1 MSSTLTSI
9 PSNPNEAAPFI
20 GTLQCQLGA
29 VGDFGSGGNGVHPTA
44 AAAVAQQMT
53 SWLPLSQGQ
62 GGDGDLPSYI
72 LSLGDQVYY
81 PEDGS
86 EQTPGTAQDYVAA
99 VSDLY
104 AQYIDLSATVA
115 KPFWPETGKFAS
127 GMYFFPVIGDHDWWK
142 QKTRMT
148 SSEFGTTYMM
158 NGDDLYQSIYSGLCL
173 PNNPYSPVPTCDPP
187 YTDISLEA
195 PCIRYYA
202 LPLDEAPVNI
212 FALSNDPNEQA
223 LGTLVLAGGNKRIH
237 PGASEADLTIDIDA
251 SPQVQWFMKTLSAF
265 RLAQAEEA
273 APAWNIAFA
282 HQPPFTTSGKQYGGH
297 SSTGYFQFFDTV
309 AASAQANVD
318 LVLSGHVH
326 AYQRL
331 HYCDG
336 TQSPIPYIV
345 NGVGGSPED
354 PASFPAIG
362 AADSSSLGFS
372 ADCAQAQ
379 TTGLYG
385 FQIILVGSTMLSVQF
400 WAAPPPSKSKSHWSW
415 ALYDHLAILR
425 DGQSVAVADLTY
437 VNALQVQ
444 SAVAGQPSGLT
455 LATNGGAQSL
465 SLNIYMNGT
474 LSVGGGGTLTIG
486 PAAQPVGGGNTT
498 AVQTD
503 GPAEYNP
510 TLPPSAN
517 TMTISILDAETAVV
531 MGGFIYTLDP
541 ETNTTVMMPILP

>member
-1 MSSTLTSI
+1 M
-9 PSNPNEAAPFI
+9 PDEAAPFI
-20 GTLQCQLGA
+20 GTLQCRLGA
-29 VGDFGSGGNGVHPTA
+29 VGDFGSGHHGVNPKA
-44 AAAVAQQMT
+44 AAAVAHQMT
-53 SWLPLSQGQ
+53 SWLPLSKNQ
-62 GGDGDLPSYI
+62 GGDGDVPSYI

-81 PEDGS
+81 PEDSSEG
-86 EQTPGTAQDYVAA
+86 EQTPGTVQEYVAA

-104 AQYIDLSATVA
+104 AQYIDLSATA
-115 KPFWPETGKFAS
+115 AEPFRPESGKFAN
-127 GMYFFPVIGDHDWWK
+127 GMYFFPIIGDHDWWK
-142 QKTRMT
+142 QNTRMT
-148 SSEFGTTYMM
+148 SSEYGTIYMM

-173 PNNPYSPVPTCDPP
+173 PNNPYSPMPTCDPP

-202 LPLDEAPVNI
+202 LTLNEAPVNI

-223 LGTLVLAGGNKRIH
+223 LGTLVLADDNPRITQ
-237 PGASEADLTIDIDA
+237 ATMADLTIDIGA
-251 SPQVQWFMKTLSAF
+251 SPQVQWFKKALRAVG
-265 RLAQAEEA
+265 LAQMAGA

-282 HQPPFTTSGKQYGGH
+282 HQPPFTTSGEQYGGH
-297 SSTGYFQFFDTV
+297 PSTGYFQFFDTV
-309 AASAQANVD
+309 AAHAHANVD

-331 HYCDG
+331 HYCDR
-336 TQSPIPYIV
+336 TKSPIPYIV

-362 AADSSSLGFS
+362 APDNPSVKFS

-400 WAAPPPSKSKSHWSW
+400 WAAPPPSKSKSPWAW

-425 DGQSVAVADLTY
+425 DGQFVTVADLTY

-444 SAVAGQPSGLT
+444 SAVPDLPSGLT

-498 AVQTD
+498 TVQTD

-510 TLPPSAN
+510 TLPPSTN
-517 TMTISILDAETAVV
+517 TMIISILDAETTVV